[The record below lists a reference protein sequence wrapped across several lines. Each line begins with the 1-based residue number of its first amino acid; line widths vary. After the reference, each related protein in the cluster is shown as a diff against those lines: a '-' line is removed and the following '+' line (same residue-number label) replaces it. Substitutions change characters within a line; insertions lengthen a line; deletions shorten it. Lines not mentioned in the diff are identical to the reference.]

1 MEERKENINILDDN
15 TNIIIGE
22 LKKKLKIDT
31 IPEETVIS
39 TMTLISK
46 IPVKFYVMNIARYI
60 DLTED
65 KILSIFCGSSAN
77 QDTNRTVLKKVI
89 RKSKKNKQKTKS
101 FFNQVTIEVR
111 TKTKIINVKLF
122 INGSIQ
128 LTGCKSIN
136 DMYEALNILFQ
147 EFRNE
152 KAVIENNKI
161 IERPYVDNLENLDI
175 NKLYD
180 CQIAL
185 INSDIKL
192 HFNIDREKLYNIM
205 LEDKISCEYDP
216 LIYAGVKVRYNYNND
231 KIISIFIFESGSV
244 IITGSTTS
252 DQLTKA
258 HSFIMKYLIK
268 NYRYIVIS

>member
-1 MEERKENINILDDN
+1 MEERKEKQDIINN
-15 TNIIIGE
+15 TIIE
-22 LKKKLKIDT
+22 LKKKLKIDN

-39 TMTLISK
+39 TMTMISK
-46 IPVKFYVMNIARYI
+46 IPVKFHVMNIARYI
-60 DLTED
+60 E
-65 KILSIFCGSSAN
+65 LSELRVQSVFCGSSAN
-77 QDTNRTVLKKVI
+77 KDTNRTVVKKVI
-89 RKSKKNKQKTKS
+89 RKSKKIKMKTKS
-101 FFNQVTIEVR
+101 FFNQVTIEV
-111 TKTKIINVKLF
+111 KTKNKIVNVKLF

-128 LTGCKSIN
+128 LTGCKSIH
-136 DMYEALNILFQ
+136 DMYDALTILFE

-152 KAVIENNKI
+152 KAVIENNVI
-161 IERPYVDNLENLDI
+161 IDRPYVDNLENLDI

-205 LEDKISCEYDP
+205 LEDNISCEYDP
-216 LIYAGVKVRYNYNND
+216 LIYAGVKVRYIYKD
-231 KIISIFIFESGSV
+231 KTISIFIFESGSV

-252 DQLTKA
+252 EQLTNA

-268 NYRYIVIS
+268 NYRYIVIV